1 MNPTERS
8 KILDS
13 LAAGELSVAEAM
25 RLLDGSTPAKPVE
38 AVQEPAWG
46 AADDI
51 PIQELKSET
60 IKIESSGEEISIFKP
75 ATNGD
80 QITEGEK
87 PRWLKI
93 RVRNRTSGHNKVSI
107 TLPIG
112 LVRLALR
119 IASHR
124 NADMDREG
132 AAELMKVLQSEQRGT
147 LVEVEDED
155 DDQQVL
161 IYLD

>member
-1 MNPTERS
+1 MNPTERA
-8 KILDS
+8 KILDR
-13 LAAGELSVAEAM
+13 LAAGEITAAEAM
-25 RLLDGSTPAKPVE
+25 TLLDRPATP
-38 AVQEPAWG
+38 EPAEPVAEKAWP
-46 AADDI
+46 ADDI
-51 PIQELKSET
+51 AIEDLKSET
-60 IKIESSGEEISIFKP
+60 IKIEVPQEAMAVVKP
-75 ATNGD
+75 AMNGD
-80 QITEGEK
+80 DITDGGK

-93 RVRNRTSGHNKVSI
+93 RVRNRTNGHSKVSI

-132 AAELMKVLQSEQRGT
+132 AAELMKVLQSDQRGT

>member
-1 MNPTERS
+1 MNATERA
-8 KILDS
+8 KILDR
-13 LAAGELSVAEAM
+13 LAAGEITAAGAMSLLDRPAPPERAEPVAEKAWPT
-25 RLLDGSTPAKPVE
+25 DNIPVE
-38 AVQEPAWG
+38 
-46 AADDI
+46 
-51 PIQELKSET
+51 ELKPEA
-60 IKIESSGEEISIFKP
+60 IKIESPAEEMSIFKP
-75 ATNGD
+75 AINGD
-80 QITEGEK
+80 DDGGK

-93 RVRNRTSGHNKVSI
+93 RVRNRTNGHNKVSI

-119 IASHR
+119 IARHR
-124 NADMDREG
+124 DADIGRGG
-132 AAELMKVLQSEQRGT
+132 AAELMKVLQADQRGT

>member
-1 MNPTERS
+1 MNPTERA
-8 KILDS
+8 KILDR
-13 LAAGELSVAEAM
+13 LAAGEITAAEAM
-25 RLLDGSTPAKPVE
+25 TLLDRPATPEPAEPVAEKAWPTDNIPVE
-38 AVQEPAWG
+38 
-46 AADDI
+46 
-51 PIQELKSET
+51 ELKPEA
-60 IKIESSGEEISIFKP
+60 IKIESPAEEMSIFKP
-75 ATNGD
+75 AINGD
-80 QITEGEK
+80 DDDGGK

-93 RVRNRTSGHNKVSI
+93 RVRNRTNGHNKVSI

-132 AAELMKVLQSEQRGT
+132 AAELMKVLQADQRGT